1 MEDRTADFEIKQI
14 LQCLKT
20 NGYEL
25 EEIDDSEIIDGN
37 VCATFSKEVP
47 FSEMNGNYVNDSSI
61 TVTVD
66 FDRRFDYKNIVED
79 EEDGTYIYDEDKAY
93 RFITKLMNGTYGE
106 GKGKV
111 KGKGKGKSKRKT
123 RKNRKK

>member
-1 MEDRTADFEIKQI
+1 MEDRRADFEIKQI

-25 EEIDDSEIIDGN
+25 EEIDDSETIDGN
-37 VCATFSKEVP
+37 VCATFTKEVQ

-66 FDRRFDYKNIVED
+66 FDRRFDYKNIVQD

-111 KGKGKGKSKRKT
+111 KGKGKSKGKT
-123 RKNRKK
+123 RKNRRK